1 MSLAGPV
8 NGASH
13 DRKMKRFLDVR
24 ETSFDLSDDLDKV
37 IDVEPPASG
46 TRDDSNAARAQAD
59 RLYDLPGD
67 AHFFLRFS
75 RQRDANR
82 VAKPY
87 VQQDAEADRGFDC
100 A

>member
-37 IDVEPPASG
+37 INVEPPASG
-46 TRDDSNAARAQAD
+46 TRDDSHAARSQAE
-59 RLYDLPGD
+59 RLYDFPGD
-67 AHFFLRFS
+67 AHFFLRFC

-82 VAKPY
+82 VANAF
-87 VQQDAEADRGFDC
+87 VQQDSETDRGFDC
-100 A
+100 